1 VTVTNPAPSRLALG
15 RRFEGARKF
24 QQRYAPFVALGIGV
38 LARVL
43 SHHGVDFAPKAVALL
58 ALAWMLPFALARWT
72 ARPTPPPASDPA
84 EPTPTPA
91 RASLAKRLARVASTT
106 VVVALYRNVLFF
118 LVPIWFGSATLS
130 SINVVFPLALAGMAL
145 FSCFDRTY
153 RELVLERP
161 AARTAW
167 GFVILFAALVPAVAV
182 TASLSPRWAAIL
194 SAAIAF
200 LLTGAALLPRERL
213 FNRRSQSRIAA
224 AAAVGAVV
232 ITLIAPGLP
241 PVPIVCHQAASG
253 AEVVDRELVEATDR
267 LPAGTPRLYAWF
279 AVTLPAI
286 YRQGINFQWYHQ
298 GRAAG
303 RPIPSSVVG
312 GRKEGF
318 RTWSYLSAPPPGNW
332 RVDVLTDAGQ
342 LICRKSVAVGGP
354 S

>member
-1 VTVTNPAPSRLALG
+1 MSKLG
-15 RRFEGARKF
+15 QGVGGARRF
-24 QQRYAPFVALGIGV
+24 QQRYAPFIALAIGV

-58 ALAWMLPFALARWT
+58 ALAWMLPFALARW
-72 ARPTPPPASDPA
+72 AAPAANAAPAAGTDPA
-84 EPTPTPA
+84 
-91 RASLAKRLARVASTT
+91 LAATAPPRPPLAVRLARTASTT

-130 SINVVFPLALAGMAL
+130 SINLVFPLALAGMAL
-145 FSCFDRTY
+145 FSCFDRSY
-153 RELVLERP
+153 RELILERP

-167 GFVILFAALVPAVAV
+167 GFLILFAALVPAVAV

-232 ITLIAPGLP
+232 ITLVAPGLP
-241 PVPIVCHQAASG
+241 PVPLVCHHAAFGSG
-253 AEVVDRELVEATDR
+253 VTDRALVEPSQR
-267 LPAGTPRLYAWF
+267 FPAGVPRLYAWF

-286 YRQGINFQWYHQ
+286 YRQGINFQWYYQ

-318 RTWSYLSAPPPGNW
+318 RTWSYLSAPSPGKW

-342 LICRKSVAVGGP
+342 LICRESAVVGEG